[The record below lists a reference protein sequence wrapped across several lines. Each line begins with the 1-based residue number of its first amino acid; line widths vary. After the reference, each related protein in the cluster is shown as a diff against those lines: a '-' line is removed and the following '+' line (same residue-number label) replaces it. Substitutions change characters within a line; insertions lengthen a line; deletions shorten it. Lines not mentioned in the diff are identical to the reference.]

1 MTNKDASFS
10 FRDRQDREPNLRR
23 RQISISSIQL
33 ENNLGDPIFHELR
46 DIQISRSAD
55 SLPQIVRNAVC
66 EQFFLEVQGNT
77 FQKSFFS
84 DVVRKHAQS
93 YICLIKNR

>member
-1 MTNKDASFS
+1 MPPSVSVTVKTGNPIYVI
-10 FRDRQDREPNLRR
+10 FRF
-23 RQISISSIQL
+23 SISSIPL
-33 ENNLGDPIFHELR
+33 ENNLGDPIFHKLC
-46 DIQISRSAD
+46 DIQISRSTY

-93 YICLIKNR
+93 YICLVKKR